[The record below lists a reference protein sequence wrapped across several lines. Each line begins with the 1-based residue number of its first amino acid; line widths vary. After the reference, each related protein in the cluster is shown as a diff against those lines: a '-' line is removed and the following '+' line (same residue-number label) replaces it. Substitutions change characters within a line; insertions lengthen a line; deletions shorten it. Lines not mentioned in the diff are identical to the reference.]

1 MQLNRE
7 MLKKSINC
15 FISSRNRPEGENI
28 SDILIELPDNAIQCG
43 ETEYIQLNVLSFDML
58 NTMYN
63 INSTNNKFNIL
74 RKTPEMDLIS
84 ERYYEIPEGNYN
96 VISLRDWM
104 AAVLPAID
112 VIYNPAQNTF
122 TFQRIAPQQIE
133 PAEGEETEEPVEVDD
148 SLYFFKAL
156 TCGKFIGLENA
167 REYEV
172 TTSGLIT
179 SYVNLSNYSKVILRT
194 QNINYDMN
202 TVENLNTRSNK
213 LTFSDILFWKSK
225 QDIQPFTNIQYS
237 NEDSGNSF
245 NLILQDRKVSNLRLQ
260 LKNELNEF
268 IDDAPDYLL
277 VLQFNIMERTAF
289 LKNTLLT
296 MSQNLRD
303 IWVTFLYVME
313 KLNLL
318 K

>member
-1 MQLNRE
+1 M
-7 MLKKSINC
+7 
-15 FISSRNRPEGENI
+15 
-28 SDILIELPDNAIQCG
+28 
-43 ETEYIQLNVLSFDML
+43 
-58 NTMYN
+58 
-63 INSTNNKFNIL
+63 
-74 RKTPEMDLIS
+74 
-84 ERYYEIPEGNYN
+84 
-96 VISLRDWM
+96 
-104 AAVLPAID
+104 
-112 VIYNPAQNTF
+112 
-122 TFQRIAPQQIE
+122 
-133 PAEGEETEEPVEVDD
+133 EVDD

-172 TTSGLIT
+172 TISGLTT

-277 VLQFNIMERTAF
+277 VLQFNIMERTDF
-289 LKNTLLT
+289 LRNTLLT